1 MSIGCTLDVSKQQL
15 VNLNFPPFQV
25 FVCAWKPKSNCLAS
39 GSGDS
44 TARIWDIGSDCMGNA
59 AREPAVNSCIV
70 LEHSAEIGGK
80 NKDVTSLDWN
90 KEGTQLGTGSYD
102 GIARV
107 WSDSGEL
114 QHVLQVGTYIQ
125 K

>member
-1 MSIGCTLDVSKQQL
+1 MSIGYISAIRKHLDFRPS
-15 VNLNFPPFQV
+15 QV

-44 TARIWDIGSDCMGNA
+44 TARIWDIGSDYMGSA
-59 AREPAVNSCIV
+59 AREHAINSSIV
-70 LEHSAEIGGK
+70 LEHSAQIGDK

-90 KEGTQLGTGSYD
+90 REGTQLATGSYD

-107 WSDSGEL
+107 WSVSGEF
-114 QHVLQVGTYIQ
+114 QCELQVGTTCMQ
-125 K
+125 L